1 VDALHSCGG
10 AGLHVHLPTSSFPPL
25 PPVKIP
31 ASQKQ
36 TKKTK
41 IPVIFIFNSQFSTLN
56 QRVRQHF
63 LTGRGPAGLHA
74 LTRLIKPGSYP
85 WPEAVWSRSSS

>member
-41 IPVIFIFNSQFSTLN
+41 IPVNLVGIRQISIFTS
-56 QRVRQHF
+56 
-63 LTGRGPAGLHA
+63 RGHCNAMPWEVGISRLRENPPQA
-74 LTRLIKPGSYP
+74 LYPLLRKRLS
-85 WPEAVWSRSSS
+85 AS